1 MAYTCTRR
9 GLHHQVVYTSF
20 DVKLQMYIRDGPAGS
35 VRSAR
40 AASLSGAG
48 RRF

>member
-1 MAYTCTRR
+1 MAYKAGPPPSSIDTC
-9 GLHHQVVYTSF
+9 TSF